1 MKDPFFR
8 NIAIGGF
15 LFLLAAGVLGVC
27 GLRTDAKLERAFPTP
42 AQTITPAVQF
52 SAQKPQQ
59 PSHPQPSHLPA
70 WMKEAA
76 ARAEQNLKLAA
87 EGKVRVGMTDDS
99 VRQAWGA
106 PDRINRTRLRGLVRE
121 QWVYRDQ
128 YVYLENDVVT
138 SIQTLNASN

>member
-8 NIAIGGF
+8 NIAVGGI
-15 LFLLAAGVLGVC
+15 LFLLAAGVLVGLGVH
-27 GLRTDAKLERAFPTP
+27 TDANIESAFPTP
-42 AQTITPAVQF
+42 PTTTPMVHVHGTGQRAR
-52 SAQKPQQ
+52 AQ
-59 PSHPQPSHLPA
+59 PSRLPS
-70 WMKEAA
+70 WMEEAA